1 MTGDESGRRTRRPD
15 VLGSLPGAGPAI
27 DPAVLEEIRSGI
39 ADILR
44 KMDAVAAALPDG
56 RAEPVT
62 EALEAAVEDAVKKIV
77 AARPPDA
84 GTGEAAAIASR
95 ADGME
100 TAAARMEAGAARME
114 AAAERTENRLEADL
128 KGTAELLAGDPWEIG
143 SKTAGIESAA
153 ARIEEGLKK
162 WSNDCTGIDIRLLS
176 GKLDD
181 IERRMRALRFGWRAF
196 LSPWMYLV
204 LVLGMLIESRI
215 LVFSRWL

>member
-27 DPAVLEEIRSGI
+27 DPAVIEEIRSGI
-39 ADILR
+39 ADIR
-44 KMDAVAAALPDG
+44 REMDAVAAALPDG

-84 GTGEAAAIASR
+84 GTGEAATIASR

-100 TAAARMEAGAARME
+100 TAAARME

-143 SKTAGIESAA
+143 SKTVGIEE
-153 ARIEEGLKK
+153 RLKK
-162 WSNDCTGIDIRLLS
+162 MSNTAEINIGFLNRR
-176 GKLDD
+176 LDD
-181 IERRMRALRFGWRAF
+181 IKEDMRALRFGWRAF
-196 LSPWMYLV
+196 LSPWVVFV
-204 LVLGMLIESRI
+204 LVLGMAIESQCRRLSKSAHI
-215 LVFSRWL
+215 R

>member
-27 DPAVLEEIRSGI
+27 DPAVIEEIRSGI
-39 ADILR
+39 ADIR
-44 KMDAVAAALPDG
+44 REMDAEAAALK
-56 RAEPVT
+56 
-62 EALEAAVEDAVKKIV
+62 AAVEDAVKKIV

-153 ARIEEGLKK
+153 ARIEEGLGK
-162 WSNDCTGIDIRLLS
+162 WSTTTGIDIRSLS

-215 LVFSRWL
+215 LVFYRWLWAG

>member
-1 MTGDESGRRTRRPD
+1 MTSDESGKRTHRPD

-27 DPAVLEEIRSGI
+27 DPAVIEEIRSGT

-44 KMDAVAAALPDG
+44 KMDAEAAALPDG

-84 GTGEAAAIASR
+84 GTGEAAAFASR

-143 SKTAGIESAA
+143 SKTVGIEE
-153 ARIEEGLKK
+153 RLKK
-162 WSNDCTGIDIRLLS
+162 MSNTAEINIGFLNRR
-176 GKLDD
+176 LDD
-181 IERRMRALRFGWRAF
+181 IKEHMRGLRFGWRAF
-196 LSPWMYLV
+196 LSLWVVFV
-204 LVLGMLIESRI
+204 LVLGMAIESQTH
-215 LVFSRWL
+215 LFDRWL